1 MGFASAPSVLKAG
14 DKLELTVKL
23 ARKPNYKE
31 SVAVTMLNLPKGVK
45 ASDLKVDGGK
55 AEGKLTLT
63 ADRTVKPG
71 VVHFILQGSVK
82 NLVVS
87 APATEL
93 TIQAAK

>member
-1 MGFASAPSVLKAG
+1 M
-14 DKLELTVKL
+14 KL

-31 SVAVTMLNLPKGVK
+31 SVAVTTLGLPKGVK
-45 ASDLKVDGGK
+45 ASELKLDGGK

-71 VVHFILQGSVK
+71 ATHFILQGSVK
-82 NLVVS
+82 NLVVT
-87 APATEL
+87 APATDL